1 MVTTQAEKVKK
12 NKLTNKLTSE
22 QKTLPLETGLYAV
35 VKIGL
40 KLAVLGFEHPITP
53 CLPSE
58 GEHYRLVLLHS
69 VYAVL

>member
-1 MVTTQAEKVKK
+1 MLEI
-12 NKLTNKLTSE
+12 SE
-22 QKTLPLETGLYAV
+22 QRKLRKTNNKQANKRSKDRLDTGLYAV

-40 KLAVLGFEHPITP
+40 KLAVLGFERLITL

-58 GEHYRLVLLHS
+58 GEHYRPVLLHS